1 MGRRKGLLSVALKPS
16 LAGTLLVASGA
27 ILIAG
32 KGLFAKA
39 LYDMGLTFHDVAA
52 IRSVLA
58 VPGFALLAWL
68 YRGRNAHST
77 QAGRQRR
84 DLFLAIFA
92 GVLCYYLGALANF
105 YALTI
110 IDASVERPLL
120 FAYPIFVVLI
130 TTAIDRKPPAPRV
143 ILALILTS
151 LGVVLVT
158 DALNTTLTDAEWSG
172 MGWILFCSMSIAI
185 YFLIS
190 GELTQRLG
198 SGLFTLTAMSA
209 AAASFA
215 VHYQIVQGWQ
225 KIALSPTAWLTLGG
239 LIVFSTVLPL
249 FLMAEGVRRVGA
261 SRASLIS
268 TLGPPATAI
277 MAYELTGEILS
288 PGQLMG
294 IALVLVGVLALELRR
309 TRAA

>member
-1 MGRRKGLLSVALKPS
+1 
-16 LAGTLLVASGA
+16 
-27 ILIAG
+27 
-32 KGLFAKA
+32 
-39 LYDMGLTFHDVAA
+39 MGLTFHDVAA

-68 YRGRNAHST
+68 YRGRGVSST
-77 QAGRQRR
+77 SPAFRVG
-84 DLFLAIFA
+84 DVSLAIFA

-130 TTAIDRKPPAPRV
+130 TTAIDRKPPSPRV
-143 ILALILTS
+143 VLALLLTS

-172 MGWILFCSMSIAI
+172 MGWIGFCSISIAI

-198 SGLFTLTAMSA
+198 SGLFTLIAMTA
-209 AAASFA
+209 AALGFA
-215 VHYQIVQGWQ
+215 MHYQLVQGWQ
-225 KIALSPTAWLTLGG
+225 NIAMSTDAWLTLAG
-239 LIVFSTVLPL
+239 LVVFSTVLPL

-261 SRASLIS
+261 PRASVIS

-288 PGQLMG
+288 AGQLTG
-294 IALVLVGVLALELRR
+294 IGLVLVGVLALELG
-309 TRAA
+309 RARAG

>member
-1 MGRRKGLLSVALKPS
+1 
-16 LAGTLLVASGA
+16 VASGA
-27 ILIAG
+27 ILIAA
-32 KGLFAKA
+32 KGLFAKG
-39 LYDMGLTFHDVAA
+39 LYGMGLTFHDVAA

-68 YRGRNAHST
+68 YRGRTVSSSPA
-77 QAGRQRR
+77 ALRQG
-84 DLFLAIFA
+84 DVLLAIFA

-130 TTAIDRKPPAPRV
+130 GTAIDRKPPSPRV
-143 ILALILTS
+143 ILALLLTS
-151 LGVVLVT
+151 LGVILVT
-158 DALNTTLTDAEWSG
+158 DALNTQLTDAEWSG
-172 MGWILFCSMSIAI
+172 MGWILFCSISIAI

-198 SGLFTLTAMSA
+198 SGLFTLIAMSA
-209 AAASFA
+209 AAVGFA
-215 VHYQIVQGWQ
+215 GHYQVVQGWQ
-225 KIALSPTAWLTLGG
+225 NITLSNDAWLTVAG

-268 TLGPPATAI
+268 TMGPPATAI
-277 MAYELTGEILS
+277 MAYELTGEVLS
-288 PGQLMG
+288 AGQLMG
-294 IALVLVGVLALELRR
+294 IGLVLVGVLALELG
-309 TRAA
+309 RARSA

>member
-1 MGRRKGLLSVALKPS
+1 MGG
-16 LAGTLLVASGA
+16 LLVATGA
-27 ILIAG
+27 VLLAA

-39 LYDMGLTFHDVAA
+39 LYSLGLSFHDVAA

-68 YRGRNAHST
+68 YRGNHATENALASRRN
-77 QAGRQRR
+77 
-84 DLFLAIFA
+84 DILLAIFA

-130 TTAIDRKPPAPRV
+130 TTAITRKPPSPRV
-143 ILALILTS
+143 LLALLMTT
-151 LGVVLVT
+151 LGVTLVT
-158 DALNTTLTDAEWSG
+158 GALNTELSASEWSG
-172 MGWILFCSMSIAI
+172 MAWVMFCSLSIAI

-190 GELTQRLG
+190 GRLTQRLG
-198 SGLFTLTAMSA
+198 SGMFTLIAMSA
-209 AAASFA
+209 AAIGMAI
-215 VHYQIVQGWQ
+215 HYQIVLGWENVAMSSTAWRTL
-225 KIALSPTAWLTLGG
+225 IALV
-239 LIVFSTVLPL
+239 IFSTVLPL

-261 SRASLIS
+261 SQASLIS

-277 MAYELTGEILS
+277 MAYELTGEMLS
-288 PGQLMG
+288 STQLIG
-294 IALVLVGVLALELRR
+294 IALVLVGVLALELGGARS
-309 TRAA
+309 A